1 MSTNITHIG
10 HMNAAAPQT
19 QLRLTARGRRFL
31 IALVAIPILLAL
43 LWAMFNG
50 VGANASNTV
59 TGNTQTGNSL
69 SYITVDTNDDL
80 WQIAQREA
88 PQADTREYVEAII
101 SLNRLTGE
109 IQPGQRLALP
119 PGF

>member
-1 MSTNITHIG
+1 MSTNIPHLG
-10 HMNAAAPQT
+10 HMNATAPQT

-31 IALVAIPILLAL
+31 ITLVVVPVVLAL

-50 VGANASNTV
+50 VGANAS
-59 TGNTQTGNSL
+59 NTQTGNSL

-119 PGF
+119 TGF